1 MVLALVAAGCSSD
14 GSDGSGPDGPAVEIE
29 AHGGTGQ
36 IWLMSEPDVELE
48 LVDAAG
54 KVVPT
59 QVVDDDAE
67 LTKVDSRTTDDNGAL
82 VFRYVPVGEGYVVK
96 QVDGSGRSKPVEVT
110 AVDDHPDQAFYDEQ
124 EIGEGYGYLTT
135 RDGTQLAINVTLPGP
150 VEDGPYPTVIEY
162 SGYDPANPE
171 PSLVTISK
179 TLAGGQGFATV
190 GVNIRGS
197 GCSGGS
203 FQLWEDAQAVDGYD
217 VVETIAAQPWVKG
230 NQVGMVGISYPA
242 SAMLYTAATNP
253 PHLAAIAPM
262 AGYDDGFRALL
273 WPGGIQNKGFARSWV
288 EERDKNAKPLEE
300 EWTKKRVDEGDE
312 TCEQNMELRG
322 QNVALSELIDAM
334 PYFPTEN
341 DLGDSFA
348 PSTFVHEIDVPTFMV
363 ASWQDEQVGGHAP
376 SMVPDLANVPH
387 KYVTLI
393 NGMHTEGLANP
404 TVLQRWMEFLQLYV
418 AEETPDTTGME
429 PLYHAV
435 PGEIIGDGEAASTL
449 PIPPERF
456 DPGTSYEDALAQYED
471 QAPVRV
477 LFDEGGAPGLP
488 PGVPAAGFEQSFSAY
503 PPAETEATTW
513 YLGPDGTL
521 TETEPTAEGD
531 AAVDSY
537 TSDPKAR
544 PEINLVAGEDS
555 WWRLPKSDWQSP
567 SPENALSYV
576 TPALTEDTTM
586 VGSGSAD
593 LWIRSSE
600 KDTDLQVTLTEVR
613 PDGKETYV
621 QSGWLRASKRALDEK
636 RSTDLQ
642 PLITQLER
650 DEADLPADEF
660 TPVRVEIY
668 PFAHAFRAGSKIRVI
683 ISAPGGD
690 KPVWSFVTLDGTQD
704 DDVARSA
711 DMPSAVVLP
720 VIPGVDVSTPLPACP
735 GLRGQP
741 CREYQP
747 EGADRQPMRSAPSG
761 GAGDRNVVP
770 QISERTGVVRPGRRL
785 PRRGRSSR
793 P

>member
-14 GSDGSGPDGPAVEIE
+14 SSDGGAPEGPTVEIE
-29 AHGGTGQ
+29 AYGGTGQ
-36 IWLMSEPDVELE
+36 IWLRSEPDVELE
-48 LVDAAG
+48 LQDSSG

-59 QVVDDDAE
+59 QIVDDEAKV
-67 LTKVDSRTTDDNGAL
+67 TKVDSRTTDDNGAL
-82 VFRYVPVGEGYVVK
+82 VFRYVEPDDGYVVK
-96 QVDGSGRSKPVEVT
+96 QVDGSGESEPVDVT
-110 AVDDHPDQAFYDEQ
+110 STTDHPEQSFYDGQ
-124 EIGEGYGYLTT
+124 EIESGYGYLTT

-150 VEDGPYPTVIEY
+150 IEDGPYPTVIEY

-262 AGYDDGFRALL
+262 AAYDDGFRALL
-273 WPGGIQNKGFARSWV
+273 WPGAIQNKGFARSWV
-288 EERDKNAKPLEE
+288 EERDTNAKPLQE
-300 EWTKKRVDEGDE
+300 EWTQKQVDAGDE
-312 TCEQNMELRG
+312 ICKENMELRG
-322 QNVALSELIDAM
+322 QNVALSELIDVM

-341 DLGDSFA
+341 GLGDSFA
-348 PSTFVHEIDVPTFMV
+348 PQTFVDKIDVPTFLV

-376 SMVPDLANVPH
+376 TMIPDLENVAH
-387 KYVTLI
+387 KYVTVL
-393 NGMHTEGLANP
+393 NGLHAEGLANP
-404 TVLQRWMEFLQLYV
+404 TVLQRWLEFLQLYV
-418 AEETPDTTGME
+418 AEETPDTTGLAG
-429 PLYHAV
+429 LYSAV
-435 PGEIIGDGEAASTL
+435 AGEIIGDTEAAKSL
-449 PIPPERF
+449 PVPPEHF
-456 DPGTSYEDALAQYED
+456 SADTSYEDALAEYQD

-477 LFDEGGAPGLP
+477 LFDEGGAPGLE
-488 PGVPAAGFEQSFSAY
+488 PGLPMAGFEQSFSTY
-503 PPAETEATTW
+503 PLPETEATTW

-521 TETEPTAEGD
+521 TETAPSGADGED
-531 AAVDSY
+531 AVDTY
-537 TSDPKAR
+537 ASDPAAR
-544 PEINLVAGEDS
+544 PEANLVEGENV
-555 WWRLPKSDWQSP
+555 WWRLPKYDWQSP
-567 SPENALSYV
+567 TPENALSYL
-576 TPALTEDTTM
+576 TPALTEDTAM

-593 LWIRSSE
+593 LWIKSSE
-600 KDTDLQVTLTEVR
+600 ADTDLQVTLTEVR

-621 QSGWLRASKRALDEK
+621 QTGWLRASRRAIDED
-636 RSTDLQ
+636 RSTELQ
-642 PLITQLER
+642 PLLTQLEE
-650 DEADLPADEF
+650 DSAELPADEF

-690 KPVWSFVTLDGTQD
+690 KPVWSFVTLDGTQENE
-704 DDVARSA
+704 VARSA

-720 VIPGVDVSTPLPACP
+720 VIPGVDVSTPLPPCP

-741 CREYQP
+741 CRTYEP
-747 EGADRQPMRSAPSG
+747 EGS
-761 GAGDRNVVP
+761 
-770 QISERTGVVRPGRRL
+770 
-785 PRRGRSSR
+785 
-793 P
+793 

>member
-14 GSDGSGPDGPAVEIE
+14 GSDGGGPEGSAVEID

-36 IWLMSEPDVELE
+36 VWLTSEPGVELE
-48 LVDAAG
+48 LQDADG

-59 QVVDDDAE
+59 QVVDEDAE
-67 LTKVDSRTTDDNGAL
+67 VEMVDRRTTDEAGAL
-82 VFRYVPVGEGYVVK
+82 VLRYVPVGEDYVVR
-96 QVDGSGRSKPVEVT
+96 QVGGSGESEPVDVT
-110 AVDDHPDQAFYDEQ
+110 GVDDHPKQEFYDEQ
-124 EIGEGYGYLTT
+124 EIGDGYGYLTT
-135 RDGTQLAINVTLPGP
+135 RDGTKLAINVTLPGP
-150 VEDGPYPTVIEY
+150 IEDGPYPTVIEY

-203 FQLWEDAQAVDGYD
+203 FQLWEDPQAIDGYD

-262 AGYDDGFRALL
+262 AAYDDGFRALL

-300 EWTKKRVDEGDE
+300 EWTKKRVEGGDE
-312 TCEQNMELRG
+312 TCEENMALRG
-322 QNVALSELIDAM
+322 QNVPVSEMIDAR
-334 PYFPTEN
+334 PYYPTEN

-348 PSTFVHEIDVPTFMV
+348 PETFVDEIDVPTFLV
-363 ASWQDEQVGGHAP
+363 ASWQDEQVGGHAAT
-376 SMVPDLANVPH
+376 MVPALENVPH
-387 KYVTLI
+387 KYVTLL

-418 AEETPDTTGME
+418 AEETPDTSGMAG
-429 PLYHAV
+429 LYAAV
-435 PGEIIGDGEAASTL
+435 AGQIIGDNAAAGTL
-449 PIPPERF
+449 PVPPEHF
-456 DPGTSYEDALAQYED
+456 SKDTSYEDALAEYED

-477 LFDEGGAPGLP
+477 LFDEGGDPDLQ
-488 PGVPAAGFEQSFSAY
+488 PGVPSAGFEQSFSEY
-503 PPAETEATTW
+503 PLAETEATTW

-521 TETEPTAEGD
+521 TETEPTGAEGD
-531 AAVDSY
+531 DTTDSY

-544 PEINLVAGEDS
+544 PEVNLVKGEDS
-555 WWRLPKSDWQSP
+555 WWRLPEHDWQSP
-567 SPENALSYV
+567 SPEHALSYV
-576 TPALTEDTTM
+576 TPALAEDTTM

-593 LWIRSSE
+593 LWIKSSE
-600 KDTDLQVTLTEVR
+600 QDTDLQVTLTEVR

-621 QSGWLRASKRALDEK
+621 QSGWLRASKREVDDE
-636 RSTDLQ
+636 RSTELQ
-642 PLITQLER
+642 PLLTQLE
-650 DEADLPADEF
+650 DDAAPLPADEF

-690 KPVWSFVTLDGTQD
+690 KPVWSFVNLDGTQENE
-704 DDVARSA
+704 VARSSEL
-711 DMPSAVVLP
+711 PSAVVLP
-720 VIPGVDVSTPLPACP
+720 VIPGVEITTPLPACP
-735 GLRGQP
+735 ALRGQP

-747 EGADRQPMRSAPSG
+747 EGS
-761 GAGDRNVVP
+761 
-770 QISERTGVVRPGRRL
+770 
-785 PRRGRSSR
+785 
-793 P
+793 

>member
-14 GSDGSGPDGPAVEIE
+14 SSDGSAPAGPAVEIE

-48 LVDAAG
+48 LRDAAG
-54 KVVPT
+54 KVVET
-59 QVVDDDAE
+59 QTVDDDA
-67 LTKVDSRTTDDNGAL
+67 KVEKVASRTTDENGAL
-82 VFRYVPVGEGYVVK
+82 VFRYVEPGKDYVVK
-96 QVDGSGRSKPVEVT
+96 QVDGSGESKPVDVT
-110 AVDDHPDQAFYDEQ
+110 STTEHPDQAFYDEQ
-124 EIGEGYGYLTT
+124 EIEDGYGYLAT

-150 VEDGPYPTVIEY
+150 VEDGPYPTVVEY

-203 FQLWEDAQAVDGYD
+203 FQLWEDAQAIDGYD

-230 NQVGMVGISYPA
+230 NEVGMVGISYPA

-273 WPGGIQNKGFARSWV
+273 WPGGVQNKGFARSWV

-300 EWTKKRVDEGDE
+300 EWTQKRVDGGDE
-312 TCEQNMELRG
+312 TCKENMELRG

-334 PYFPTEN
+334 PYYPVEN

-348 PSTFVHEIDVPTFMV
+348 PETFVDAIDVPIFMV

-376 SMVPDLANVPH
+376 SMVPQFENAPH
-387 KYVTLI
+387 QYVTLT
-393 NGMHTEGLANP
+393 NGLHTEGLANP
-404 TVLQRWMEFLQLYV
+404 TVLQRWVEFLQLYV
-418 AEETPDTTGME
+418 AKQTPDTSGMAG
-429 PLYHAV
+429 LYSAV
-435 PGEIIGDGEAASTL
+435 AGQIIGDNEAAKEL
-449 PIPPERF
+449 PVPPEHF
-456 DPGTSYEDALAQYED
+456 DADTSYEDALAQYED

-477 LFDEGGAPGLP
+477 LFDEGGAPGELP
-488 PGVPAAGFEQSFSAY
+488 GLPVAGFEQSFSAY
-503 PPAETEATTW
+503 PVPEVEATTW

-521 TETEPTAEGD
+521 TQTEPTAPEGED
-531 AAVDSY
+531 AVDGY
-537 TSDPKAR
+537 TSDPSAR
-544 PEINLVAGEDS
+544 PEVNLVEGEDT
-555 WWRLPKSDWQSP
+555 WWRLPKHDWRSP
-567 SPENALSYV
+567 TPQNALSYV

-593 LWIRSSE
+593 LWIKSSE

-621 QSGWLRASKRALDEK
+621 QSGWLRASKRELDED
-636 RSTDLQ
+636 RSSELQ
-642 PLITQLER
+642 PIITQLET

-668 PFAHAFRAGSKIRVI
+668 PFAHAFRAGSRIRVI

-690 KPVWSFVTLDGTQD
+690 KPVWSFVTLEGTQENE
-704 DDVARSA
+704 VARNA
-711 DMPSAVVLP
+711 EMPSAVVLP
-720 VIPGVDVSTPLPACP
+720 VVPGVKITSPLPACP
-735 GLRGQP
+735 ALRGQP
-741 CREYQP
+741 CRTYEP
-747 EGADRQPMRSAPSG
+747 EGS
-761 GAGDRNVVP
+761 
-770 QISERTGVVRPGRRL
+770 
-785 PRRGRSSR
+785 
-793 P
+793 

>member
-14 GSDGSGPDGPAVEIE
+14 SSDGGAAGGPAVAIA

-36 IWLMSEPDVELE
+36 IWLTSKPGVDLE
-48 LVDAAG
+48 LQDAEG

-59 QVVDDDAE
+59 QVVDSNAKV
-67 LTKVDSRTTDDNGAL
+67 TKVDSRTTDKNGAL
-82 VFRYVPVGEGYVVK
+82 VFRYVPVGQGYVVK
-96 QVDGSGRSKPVEVT
+96 QVDGSGESKPVDVT
-110 AVDDHPDQAFYDEQ
+110 SVDHHPAQKFYDDQ
-124 EIGEGYGYLTT
+124 KINGGYGYLTT
-135 RDGTQLAINVTLPGP
+135 RDGTKLAINVTLPGP
-150 VEDGPYPTVIEY
+150 PEDGPYPTVVEY

-230 NQVGMVGISYPA
+230 HEVGMVGISYPA

-253 PHLAAIAPM
+253 PHLSAIAPM
-262 AGYDDGFRALL
+262 AAYDDGFRALM
-273 WPGGIQNKGFARSWV
+273 WPGGIQNKGFAREWV

-300 EWTKKRVDEGDE
+300 EWTKKRVKEGDK
-312 TCEQNMELRG
+312 TCQANMKLRG
-322 QNVALSELIDAM
+322 QNVALSKLIDAM
-334 PYFPTEN
+334 PYFPTQN
-341 DLGDSFA
+341 GLGDSFA
-348 PSTFVHEIDVPTFMV
+348 PATFVDKIDVPTFMV

-376 SMVPDLANVPH
+376 SMIPDLKNVPH

-418 AEETPDTTGME
+418 AKQTPDTTGMAG
-429 PLYHAV
+429 LFHAV
-435 PGEIIGDGEAASTL
+435 PGEIIGDADAASSL
-449 PIPPERF
+449 PIPPEHF
-456 DPGTSYEDALAQYED
+456 AKGTPYKEALAQYED
-471 QAPVRV
+471 QPPVRV
-477 LFDEGGAPGLP
+477 LFDEGGDPDLL
-488 PGVPAAGFEQSFSAY
+488 PGVPSSPFQQTFSTY
-503 PPAETEATTW
+503 PPAETKAATW
-513 YLGPDGTL
+513 YLGADHTL
-521 TETEPTAEGD
+521 TPTKPTAAGD
-531 AAVDSY
+531 AADSY

-544 PEINLVAGEDS
+544 PEVDLVEGEDS
-555 WWRLPKSDWQSP
+555 WWRLPKHDWQSP
-567 SPENALSYV
+567 SPKNSLSYV
-576 TPALTEDTTM
+576 TPALSSDTVM

-593 LWIRSSE
+593 LWIKSSE

-621 QSGWLRASKRALDEK
+621 QSGWLRASKRKLDEK
-636 RSTDLQ
+636 RSTELQ
-642 PLITQLER
+642 PLITQLKS
-650 DEADLPADEF
+650 DQADLPGGEF

-690 KPVWSFVTLDGTQD
+690 KPVWSFITLPGTQQNA
-704 DDVARSA
+704 VARTA

-720 VIPGVDVSTPLPACP
+720 VIPGMKVPTSLPACP
-735 GLRGQP
+735 ALRGQP

-747 EGADRQPMRSAPSG
+747 EGS
-761 GAGDRNVVP
+761 
-770 QISERTGVVRPGRRL
+770 
-785 PRRGRSSR
+785 
-793 P
+793 

>member
-14 GSDGSGPDGPAVEIE
+14 SSDGGAPEGPAVDIE
-29 AHGGTGQ
+29 ARGGTGQ
-36 IWLMSEPDVELE
+36 IWLRSEPGAELE
-48 LVDAAG
+48 VRDAAG
-54 KVVPT
+54 KVVAT
-59 QVVDDDAE
+59 QIVDDEAKVE
-67 LTKVDSRTTDDNGAL
+67 KVDSRKADDNGAL
-82 VFRYVPVGEGYVVK
+82 VFRYVPAGEDYVVK
-96 QVDGSGRSKPVEVT
+96 QVGGPGESEPVDVT
-110 AVDDHPDQAFYDEQ
+110 TVTDHPEQRFYDEQ

-135 RDGTQLAINVTLPGP
+135 RDGTKLAINVTLPGP

-203 FQLWEDAQAVDGYD
+203 FQLWEDAQAIDGYD

-230 NQVGMVGISYPA
+230 NEVGMVGISYPA

-262 AGYDDGFRALL
+262 AAYDDGFRALL

-300 EWTKKRVDEGDE
+300 EWPQRRVEEGDE
-312 TCEQNMELRG
+312 TCEENMELRG
-322 QNVALSELIDAM
+322 QNVVLSKLIDAM

-348 PSTFVHEIDVPTFMV
+348 PSTFADKIDVPTFFV

-376 SMVPDLANVPH
+376 TMIPALENVPH
-387 KYVTLI
+387 SYVTLF
-393 NGMHTEGLANP
+393 NGLHTEGLANP
-404 TVLQRWMEFLQLYV
+404 TVLQRWVEFLQLYV
-418 AEETPDTTGME
+418 AKQTPDTTGLAG
-429 PLYHAV
+429 LYGAV
-435 PGEIIGDGEAASTL
+435 AGQIIGDNEAASAL
-449 PIPPERF
+449 PVPAERF
-456 DPGTSYEDALAQYED
+456 SEDMSYEDALAQYED

-477 LFDEGGAPGLP
+477 LFDEGGDPALL
-488 PGVPAAGFEQSFSAY
+488 PGVPSAGFEQTFSAY
-503 PPAETEATTW
+503 PPVETEATTW
-513 YLGPDGTL
+513 YLGPDGAL
-521 TETEPTAEGD
+521 TETAPTAAEGD
-531 AAVDSY
+531 DTIDSY

-544 PEINLVAGEDS
+544 PEVNLVEGEDV
-555 WWRLPKSDWQSP
+555 WWRLPKHDWQSP
-567 SPENALSYV
+567 SPDNSLSYV
-576 TPALTEDTTM
+576 TPALTEDTAM
-586 VGSGSAD
+586 IGSGSAD
-593 LWIRSSE
+593 LWIASSE
-600 KDTDLQVTLTEVR
+600 ADTDLQVTLTEVR

-621 QSGWLRASKRALDEK
+621 QSGWLRASKRELDEQ
-636 RSTDLQ
+636 RSTELQ
-642 PLITQLER
+642 PLLTQLKS

-660 TPVRVEIY
+660 VPVRVEIY

-690 KPVWSFVTLDGTQD
+690 KPVWSFVTLDGTQQNE
-704 DDVARSA
+704 VARSA

-735 GLRGQP
+735 ALRGQP

-747 EGADRQPMRSAPSG
+747 EGS
-761 GAGDRNVVP
+761 
-770 QISERTGVVRPGRRL
+770 
-785 PRRGRSSR
+785 
-793 P
+793 

>member
-14 GSDGSGPDGPAVEIE
+14 SSDGAREGGGSEAAVDIE

-36 IWLMSEPDVELE
+36 VWLRSEPGVELE
-48 LVDAAG
+48 LQDADG

-59 QVVDDDAE
+59 QVVDDDAQVA
-67 LTKVDSRTTDDNGAL
+67 KVDSRTTDDNGAL
-82 VFRYVPVGEGYVVK
+82 VFRYVPVGEDYVVK
-96 QVDGSGRSKPVEVT
+96 QVDGSGESKPVDVT
-110 AVDDHPDQAFYDEQ
+110 AVDDHPDQSFYDEQ
-124 EIGEGYGYLTT
+124 EIEEGYGYLTT
-135 RDGTQLAINVTLPGP
+135 RDGTKLAINVTLPGP
-150 VEDGPYPTVIEY
+150 IEDGPYPTVVEY

-179 TLAGGQGFATV
+179 TLAGSQGFATV

-203 FQLWEDAQAVDGYD
+203 FQLWEDSQAVDGYD

-230 NQVGMVGISYPA
+230 DQVGMVGISYPA
-242 SAMLYTAATNP
+242 SAMLYTAATQP

-273 WPGGIQNKGFARSWV
+273 WPGAVQNKGFARSWV
-288 EERDKNAKPLEE
+288 EERDKNAKPLAED
-300 EWTKKRVDEGDE
+300 WTKKRVKEGDE
-312 TCEQNMELRG
+312 TCEENMELRG

-348 PSTFVHEIDVPTFMV
+348 PVTFVDQIEVPTFLV

-376 SMVPDLANVPH
+376 TMIPNLENVPH
-387 KYVTLI
+387 TYVTLL
-393 NGMHTEGLANP
+393 NGLHTEGLANP
-404 TVLQRWMEFLQLYV
+404 TVLQRWMEFLKLYV
-418 AEETPDTTGME
+418 AEETPDTTGMSG
-429 PLYHAV
+429 LYGAV
-435 PGEIIGDGEAASTL
+435 AGEIIGDEEAAATL
-449 PIPPERF
+449 PVPPEHF
-456 DPGTSYEDALAQYED
+456 DEGTSYEDALAQFED

-477 LFDEGGAPGLP
+477 LFDEGGDPDLAPGIP
-488 PGVPAAGFEQSFSAY
+488 SAGFETTFSTY
-503 PPAETEATTW
+503 PPKETEATTW

-521 TETEPTAEGD
+521 TEAKPTAEGAD
-531 AAVDSY
+531 AADSY

-544 PEINLVAGEDS
+544 PEVNLVEGEDT
-555 WWRLPKSDWQSP
+555 WWRLPKYDWQSP
-567 SPENALSYV
+567 SPENSLSYV
-576 TPALTEDTTM
+576 SPALTEDTTM

-593 LWIRSSE
+593 LWIESSE
-600 KDTDLQVTLTEVR
+600 ADTDLQVTLTEVR

-621 QSGWLRASKRALDEK
+621 QSGWLRASKRKLDEK
-636 RSTDLQ
+636 RSTELQ
-642 PLITQLER
+642 PLITQLEA

-690 KPVWSFVTLDGTQD
+690 KPVWSFVTLDGTQENE
-704 DDVARSA
+704 VARSA

-720 VIPGVDVSTPLPACP
+720 VIPGIDVSTPLPACP
-735 GLRGQP
+735 SLRGQP

-747 EGADRQPMRSAPSG
+747 EGS
-761 GAGDRNVVP
+761 
-770 QISERTGVVRPGRRL
+770 
-785 PRRGRSSR
+785 
-793 P
+793 